1 MRDLVAPILGPL
13 TAEAFAGSVRGAV
26 AHMARMRARLTDMIR
41 RDDRTLLAPDA
52 DWPTVLRSA
61 LAGAVAGL
69 RGALGPQPAAGRW
82 RRGHATPPPPPP
94 SAPLPR
100 LAAPPGPP

>member
-26 AHMARMRARLTDMIR
+26 AHMARLRARLTDMIR

-61 LAGAVAGL
+61 LAGAGAEL
-69 RGALGPQPAAGRW
+69 RDALRPEPAAWRRRRRPPPQP
-82 RRGHATPPPPPP
+82 PPTAP
-94 SAPLPR
+94 APLSRP
-100 LAAPPGPP
+100 A